1 MISLASLV
9 RSREQRGP
17 HSSRSPV
24 HSTLELVCTC
34 PAGPTENP
42 HLGGAWL
49 ITASEGERENK
60 RSLRRRPHRPIT
72 AWRMATPAL
81 RGPVSRPG
89 VASSRAGSHSID
101 DHCDRTRL
109 QEPRGQSGSRA
120 RPACAIVPNRLK
132 PAPMPARLAA
142 LRTHQRDQ
150 SRVTPG
156 PSCARRNRADGWRPE
171 RNTGG
176 AERLPLFHP
185 LSCASDVSAYAARR
199 RLAARLSLAR
209 RGFFSPVRG

>member
-1 MISLASLV
+1 M
-9 RSREQRGP
+9 
-17 HSSRSPV
+17 
-24 HSTLELVCTC
+24 
-34 PAGPTENP
+34 
-42 HLGGAWL
+42 
-49 ITASEGERENK
+49 

-101 DHCDRTRL
+101 DHGDRAQL

-120 RPACAIVPNRLK
+120 RPACAIVPKRPK
-132 PAPMPARLAA
+132 PAPHARTPCRPA

-209 RGFFSPVRG
+209 RGFFSPVPG